1 MSGGAGCFLSLTG
14 AMIWPCNLAPAHC
27 RRPAMLLLPL
37 WRLMIGNLLNFLS
50 LSVRV
55 VWLYK
60 VVFGKVSGGRRS
72 FY

>member
-1 MSGGAGCFLSLTG
+1 MSVSGGAGCFLSLTG

-50 LSVRV
+50 LSVRL
-55 VWLYK
+55 VWL
-60 VVFGKVSGGRRS
+60 S
-72 FY
+72 FYSCFRNSFRVE